1 MSSFRDAKSLIEA
14 MQPFLRRRSE
24 EGEEGQKQG
33 RNTTVVKSPS
43 MLREEKD
50 SEKEEEKGEKEEKE
64 EEKDAAVLT
73 GRDPKIL
80 EDDVPRL
87 QPQDAAT
94 LMNRLKSLE
103 ATCFNRQR

>member
-24 EGEEGQKQG
+24 EGGEGQKQG

-50 SEKEEEKGEKEEKE
+50 NEKEEEE
-64 EEKDAAVLT
+64 EEDAAVLT

-80 EDDVPRL
+80 EVDVPRL

-103 ATCFNRQR
+103 ATCFNRER

>member
-24 EGEEGQKQG
+24 EGGEGQKQG

-50 SEKEEEKGEKEEKE
+50 SEKEEEE

-80 EDDVPRL
+80 EGDVPRL

-103 ATCFNRQR
+103 ATCFNRER

>member
-24 EGEEGQKQG
+24 EGEEGQKRG
-33 RNTTVVKSPS
+33 RNTTAVKSPS
-43 MLREEKD
+43 MVQEEKD
-50 SEKEEEKGEKEEKE
+50 KEREQEEEQE
-64 EEKDAAVLT
+64 EEEEEDAAMLT

-80 EDDVPRL
+80 EGEVPRL

-103 ATCFNRQR
+103 ATSFNRER